1 MPNSFLVEDIEEYVN
16 RKSVESPVFVI
27 LLNLVYFS
35 PFDHT
40 ESEIPNVFPC
50 KRKSY

>member
-1 MPNSFLVEDIEEYVN
+1 MSNSVLGKMFMHEDVN
-16 RKSVESPVFVI
+16 RKKPVFVI
-27 LLNLVYFS
+27 LLNLVWCL

-40 ESEIPNVFPC
+40 VSKIPNVFPC